1 MGTCSA
7 APGVFGKYCDFI
19 MTLQGGNTARAAQS
33 AVAMFDSLL
42 RELNQIAPVAG
53 RVALSTTGVGVALEK
68 VRVLSE
74 IDRQLFLQFLEAEL
88 TFLRQHMV
96 MKADDLWKRV
106 KHDISVCHRKQLQIS
121 AALIRMFNVEG
132 IDKGFSTAL
141 VAQRFETFK
150 AFVVM
155 KITAKELTAMWT
167 VDDFLNNR
175 ETAAVRKIL
184 EQLLDLYVDDHA
196 SPDFNAHEAWMD
208 LRQRWD
214 GWAKNHGERI
224 VSFKQLWAATG
235 GGSDVGSNPTAHAT
249 IDAYYHK
256 LYEEIEGGNFQRFLS
271 QATKSDPWA
280 S

>member
-7 APGVFGKYCDFI
+7 ARGVFGKYCDFI
-19 MTLQGGNTARAAQS
+19 MALQGDNAPSAGQS
-33 AVAMFDSLL
+33 AVAMFDALL
-42 RELNQIAPVAG
+42 TELNQIVPVAG
-53 RVALSTTGVGVALEK
+53 RVALSTTGVGATLERLK
-68 VRVLSE
+68 VLSE

-88 TFLRQHMV
+88 TFLRQHRI
-96 MKADDLWKRV
+96 MKAGDLWKRV
-106 KHDISVCHRKQLQIS
+106 NHDISVCQRKQAQIS
-121 AALIRMFNVEG
+121 AALIRMFSVEG
-132 IDKGFSTAL
+132 IDKGFTTAL

-155 KITAKELTAMWT
+155 KITAKEVTAMWT

-175 ETAAVRKIL
+175 ETAAVRRIL
-184 EQLLDLYVDDHA
+184 EQLLDLYADDQA
-196 SPDFNAHEAWMD
+196 SPDFSAHEAWMD

-214 GWAKNHGERI
+214 GWVKNHKERI
-224 VSFKQLWAATG
+224 ASFKQLWAATG

-256 LYEEIEGGNFQRFLS
+256 LYEAIENGNLQLFLS
-271 QATKSDPWA
+271 QAMKSDPWA